1 MQDWKNKYKKGLW
14 GGMRSINILEADIFE
29 TTVNKCGI
37 VDPQVTVTLLFC
49 PLEWLNIYA
58 NYVSCAYC
66 WRIAPTCTEIRVY
79 IYVRIVCVYYADY
92 GRQTLDWNT
101 YSSDIVCPCVLA
113 RRRTFRSQG
122 HKRCHD
128 IYNWVCSFYHACR
141 VDMLEGM
148 KAVGK
153 GKKQT
158 EKNKEKKR
166 NKCKRPI
173 GAKKKKKRK
182 KVHF

>member
-1 MQDWKNKYKKGLW
+1 MHDWKNKYKKGFL
-14 GGMRSINILEADIFE
+14 GGMRSIDILEAVIFE
-29 TTVNKCGI
+29 TTVNKCGT
-37 VDPQVTVTLLFC
+37 VDLQVTVTLLFC
-49 PLEWLNIYA
+49 PLEVVKYLCKLR
-58 NYVSCAYC
+58 VM
-66 WRIAPTCTEIRVY
+66 RILLTDCSNLHRDTCVHIH
-79 IYVRIVCVYYADY
+79 VRIVCVYYADY

-113 RRRTFRSQG
+113 RRCTFRSQG

-158 EKNKEKKR
+158 EKNQGEREK
-166 NKCKRPI
+166 
-173 GAKKKKKRK
+173 
-182 KVHF
+182 